1 MCQYSVVNSFDCF
14 IGTKEQISVAKSL
27 IDDIVEDYERSQ
39 MYLDSALARREP
51 RLPPKSSESPKP
63 TPDSPRSERISPLP
77 GITYNFSILS
87 GAL

>member
-1 MCQYSVVNSFDCF
+1 MKISHCF
-14 IGTKEQISVAKSL
+14 PGTKEQISVAKSL
-27 IDDIVEDYERSQ
+27 IEDIIENYERAQ

-77 GITYNFSILS
+77 GICCRLFRKQNYFAA
-87 GAL
+87 ALF